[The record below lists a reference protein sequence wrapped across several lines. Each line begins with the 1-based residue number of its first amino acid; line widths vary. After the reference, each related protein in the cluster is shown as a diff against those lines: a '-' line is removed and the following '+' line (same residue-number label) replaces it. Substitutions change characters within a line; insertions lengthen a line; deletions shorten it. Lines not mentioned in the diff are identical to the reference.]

1 MVFSGVNISPDGNDL
16 IGIYGTAASRLINS
30 RWVAILHI
38 PTMQITKLEYTSQF
52 TYYFAIDQNWAVWLE
67 EPSYDEEAWVIHAYN
82 RLTGQSA
89 IVAKNIIVNG
99 KPVNYVPYISLYND
113 DLVWSQTA
121 QTPQGIQKQA
131 WLRNL
136 KTGVNTVMSTNG
148 TGALISWPWA
158 AWASL
163 QSTQE
168 SSYMVMENLQT
179 QQQYIIH
186 QVPSYYAIY
195 GASIAYSGPNLH
207 HMYYIPDVTKSDT
220 PEIVKTADANTEVYV
235 EFPELNQRLISWQ
248 MATNALIWDN
258 TLQRLVQLPF
268 VDTTDT
274 TNSAEICG
282 HYLIWTDAITAQ
294 VLHTAMQQRTWAD
307 SNIYIID
314 INTLPTSIP

>member
-1 MVFSGVNISPDGNDL
+1 MGGYITYSN
-16 IGIYGTAASRLINS
+16 YA
-30 RWVAILHI
+30 
-38 PTMQITKLEYTSQF
+38 ITKLEYTSQF

-113 DLVWSQTA
+113 DLVWSQTSA
-121 QTPQGIQKQA
+121 NPNKEYKSKRG
-131 WLRNL
+131 LRNL

-195 GASIAYSGPNLH
+195 G
-207 HMYYIPDVTKSDT
+207 
-220 PEIVKTADANTEVYV
+220 
-235 EFPELNQRLISWQ
+235 
-248 MATNALIWDN
+248 
-258 TLQRLVQLPF
+258 
-268 VDTTDT
+268 
-274 TNSAEICG
+274 
-282 HYLIWTDAITAQ
+282 Q
-294 VLHTAMQQRTWAD
+294 V
-307 SNIYIID
+307 
-314 INTLPTSIP
+314 